1 LPVTLKDRIAR
12 QRHAGAIIR
21 LAGRLELAKRLERQ
35 LFDRGC
41 TVFAFEE
48 QTAEVL
54 RVLLDVGA
62 IVLLTGATAER
73 FSIETV
79 TGSIDPPSDVLANN
93 DEQALTAIEQ
103 FLESQRILFGS
114 LAESDGGGI

>member
-1 LPVTLKDRIAR
+1 
-12 QRHAGAIIR
+12 
-21 LAGRLELAKRLERQ
+21 LAKRLERQ

-41 TVFAFEE
+41 TVFTFEE
-48 QTAEVL
+48 QSPEVL
-54 RVLLDVGA
+54 RVLLNVGA
-62 IVLLTGATAER
+62 IVLLTGTPAQR

-79 TGSIDPPSDVLANN
+79 TGSIDPPSDVLDNN
-93 DEQALTAIEQ
+93 DEQALAAIEQ